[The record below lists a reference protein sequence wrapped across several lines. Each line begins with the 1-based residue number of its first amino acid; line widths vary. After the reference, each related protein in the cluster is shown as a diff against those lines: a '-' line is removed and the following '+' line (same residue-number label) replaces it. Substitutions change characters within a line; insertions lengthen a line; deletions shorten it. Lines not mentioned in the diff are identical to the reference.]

1 MIIIDYTKKN
11 HKQIIH
17 VCVEALKQGKALAY
31 PTDTCYGL
39 AVDVENIKAIEKL
52 YKIKGR
58 SFKKPISIIPPSV
71 SHIKKIVKWN
81 NTAEKLAK
89 KFLPGALTLVL
100 SIKHIAFRNKGIQI
114 LSARSGELGVRWPK
128 NSIALDLAKYLK
140 KPITTTS
147 ANISGQPECYSAED
161 LLKQFG
167 TAKFR
172 PDIIINSGRLPK
184 KQPSTLIKINQDLS
198 IQILRSG
205 PVLESQI
212 KKILK
217 LKS

>member
-17 VCVEALKQGKALAY
+17 ACVEALKQGKVLAY

-58 SFKKPISIIPPSV
+58 SFKKPISLIPPSV
-71 SHIKKIVKWN
+71 AHIKKIVKWDK
-81 NTAEKLAK
+81 TAEKLTK

-100 SIKHIAFRNKGIQI
+100 SIKNQELRRENIKM
-114 LSARSGELGVRWPK
+114 LSANTGEIGLRWPK
-128 NSIALDLAKYLK
+128 NKTALDLAKYLK

-147 ANISGQPECYSAED
+147 ANISGQPECYSVKD
-161 LLKQFG
+161 LLKQFD

-172 PDIIINSGRLPK
+172 PDIIINAGRLPK
-184 KQPSTLIKINQDLS
+184 KQPSTLIKINQDQS
-198 IQILRSG
+198 VQILRLG
-205 PVLESQI
+205 PISETQI